1 MSVKIRP
8 IQQSDKKIMTPKA
21 IEAAIISSPMTAL
34 DKASNLPHTV
44 VSSTIF
50 GRDSH
55 HDDPNE
61 SDKIYEDKYTRT
73 GYVDLIQPVLNP
85 FLAGRDAPVWRKI
98 LGLTKNQITEIINA
112 QMLFDLVENDFI
124 STKTI
129 GEQIFDR
136 ERYIYGAN
144 LLCYLL
150 DNVDLNKRLKDLLIE
165 EFILPCMNFKELQ
178 AFKNGDFNVGEIV
191 EFDPVDIFDGGQPI
205 DGWFYGNFVLDLETS
220 DFGSGIKPDTGYS
233 RRDEIYSAL
242 SDLTFERGTNDVNQ
256 FPVIDIILNLQRNGV
271 DSLKSQIL
279 DFVFVLP
286 YGFRPTIDG
295 RVDAI
300 TSQYNKMV
308 NANLELRDILDRKD
322 PTTYTVTNKY
332 RELVQY
338 IRNIFIGDDAI
349 IQSQRLK
356 DYKSISDTIT
366 GKTGLMRNRMQGARV
381 DYSGRTVI
389 TCDPNMDIDMIGV
402 PIKMLEKIAE
412 PAVIRDLR
420 NYNPTNAKVGPFK
433 YKNLSTFSSTSNKDR
448 DGITFGEY
456 VKMWFSNGGKYDRLG
471 AIGRQPTLFYLGIQ
485 GFRIKPVEGDAI
497 VLSPLVVMPFNADFD
512 GDQMHFNMPI
522 TREGQR
528 EMRKRML
535 FKNNIR
541 YPKNG
546 EVTVVTRHEII
557 YGLWV
562 CKDKENMQGREL
574 SADQVMQL
582 TADLPGCDGSGF
594 LYSVYQGVCKQ
605 RINVYD
611 KINGKRGVRSAG
623 VIALEYAVFGSG
635 QNSSVDF
642 SSPDFKVK
650 AKTLTQIAI
659 DYYGSNREG
668 FLHAINRM
676 VHLGFAVAKIWPP
689 NISTIID
696 PAIQQTIA
704 QKINAFNEHIL
715 EREEFVNIGI
725 ETEDEFSAYFNDEWK
740 HLENEIG
747 EYLTNNL
754 SMDNG
759 YVSMW
764 KSGAKGNLSNI
775 MQIFGLK
782 GRVQKNDLAAFN
794 SIVTDSYSKQLT
806 GLEHFI
812 TAYGSRTG
820 IADKVLATAEPG
832 YMSRKL
838 EHAGSIMTITW
849 DDCGT
854 SQGIDFTLADII
866 PFIDEAQISKFG
878 IYPDV
883 NASPDDVQIFWSK
896 AETRIQFDAA
906 VNYLA
911 KIIVGRYIVL
921 KDDEGNAV
929 SFNYMSD
936 ELTARHYIKQAW
948 DGKDEE
954 SGVITMRSVIYCD
967 CPCCRV
973 CYGVDIAH
981 GNNLPEIGEPIG
993 FIAAQAIGE
1002 PGTQLTMKNFQK
1014 GGVVSEANLTSSF
1027 ELIEDYLELHD
1038 FSKKRRNKRGIISY
1052 DRLSPVE
1059 GYVKE
1064 QYLGNGGKRIL
1075 VTRTADENDRK
1086 NLIPGT
1092 TKIVV
1097 HENTRLKEYVRV
1109 GDSFQKIQGDLNM
1122 KEVLRYRGFDK
1133 AASYLSLTLYSIFS
1147 TQDVAFKHFET
1158 IVAAMSC
1165 MQLLADAKHRT
1176 EFESRIPYGKG
1187 SEFRTGSIL
1196 TLPESKYGVEFGAG
1210 VRTLIGLKNLPK
1222 FKMDFFE
1229 SILMENMDS
1238 YIPRAIL
1245 MNPNDSMV
1253 NPITRT
1259 AFGLRIGIGSDLEE
1273 RRR

>member
-8 IQQSDKKIMTPKA
+8 INKGDKLRMTPRA
-21 IEAAIISSPMTAL
+21 QEAAITSSPMTAL
-34 DKASNLPHTV
+34 DKAMNLPHTV

-55 HDDPNE
+55 HSDPHE
-61 SDKIYEDKYTRT
+61 GDKIYEDKYTRT
-73 GYVDLIQPVLNP
+73 GYIDLTQPVLNP
-85 FLAGRDAPVWRKI
+85 FLAGRDAPIWRKI
-98 LGLTKNQITEIINA
+98 LGLNKKEITDIINA
-112 QMLFDLVENDFI
+112 NVIFNVETQEFI
-124 STKTI
+124 HVRDI
-129 GEQIFDR
+129 GSDIFDP

-144 LLCYLL
+144 LLSYML
-150 DNVDLNKRLKDLLIE
+150 DNTDLNETLHDLLKE
-165 EFILPCMNFKELQ
+165 EYIVPLLTYKEYQ
-178 AFKNGDFNVGEIV
+178 AYKSGDFNIGEIV
-191 EFDPVDIFDGGQPI
+191 ELGINDVYDAISGDIE
-205 DGWFYGNFVLDLETS
+205 GWFYGNFILDLTNS
-220 DFGSGIKPDTGYS
+220 DFGTGIDPDTGKS
-233 RRDEIYSAL
+233 RRDEVYESLTDI
-242 SDLTFERGTNDVNQ
+242 TFEKGTNDLNQ

-286 YGFRPTIDG
+286 YGFRPTIDK

-308 NANLELRDILDRKD
+308 NVNLELRDILDRKD
-322 PTTYTVTNKY
+322 PTFFTVMNKY

-338 IRNIFIGDDAI
+338 IRNIFIGDDALI
-349 IQSQRLK
+349 TSQRLK

-366 GKTGLMRNRMQGARV
+366 GKQGLMRNRMQGARV

-389 TCDPNMDIDMIGV
+389 TCDPYMDIDMIGV

-412 PAVIRDLR
+412 PAVVRDLR
-420 NYNPTNAKVGPFK
+420 KYNPTDAKNGPFK
-433 YKNLSTFSSTSNKDR
+433 YKNLSTFSTTSNRDR
-448 DGITFGEY
+448 DGITFGEF
-456 VKMWFSNGGKYDRLG
+456 VKMWFENGGRYDRLG
-471 AIGRQPTLFYLGIQ
+471 IIGRQPTLFYLGIQ

-497 VLSPLVVMPFNADFD
+497 ILSPLVVMPFNADFD
-512 GDQMHFNMPI
+512 GDQMHFNMPV
-522 TREGQR
+522 TKEAMAEVRN
-528 EMRKRML
+528 RML

-546 EVTVVTRHEII
+546 EITVVTRHEII
-557 YGLWV
+557 YGLWM
-562 CKDKENMQGREL
+562 CKEKENMPGNTI
-574 SADQVMQL
+574 SADTVQQL
-582 TADLPGCDGSGF
+582 AAEINGGDSQGF
-594 LYSVYQGVCKQ
+594 LKSVYDCVIKQ
-605 RINVYD
+605 KINIYD
-611 KINGKRGVRSAG
+611 KVDGKQGQKSAG
-623 VIALEYAVFGSG
+623 IMALEYAVYAS
-635 QNSSVDF
+635 NPPSVRFDD
-642 SSPDFKVK
+642 PKFKVK

-659 DYYGSNREG
+659 DYYGNNREG

-696 PAIQQTIA
+696 SSIQQTI
-704 QKINAFNEHIL
+704 KGMIHDFNERIL
-715 EREEFVNIGI
+715 EREEYVNIGI
-725 ETEDEFSAYFNDEWK
+725 ETEEEFSAYFNDEWK
-740 HLENEIG
+740 HLEDDIG
-747 EYLTNNL
+747 EYLASHL
-754 SMDNG
+754 GMDNG

-782 GRVQKNDLAAFN
+782 GRVQKNDISAFN
-794 SIVTDSYSKQLT
+794 SIVTGSYSSQLT

-838 EHAGSIMTITW
+838 EHAGSIMTITA

-854 SQGIDFTLADII
+854 EDGMEFTLADII
-866 PFIDEAQISKFG
+866 PFIDESQVSKFG
-878 IYPDV
+878 IYPDK
-883 NASPDDVQIFWSK
+883 NAPDVDKQTFWSK
-896 AETRIQFDAA
+896 NETRIQFDAA
-906 VNYLA
+906 VTYLS
-911 KIIVGRYIVL
+911 KILVGRYIIT
-921 KDDEGNAV
+921 DADNAV
-929 SFNYMSD
+929 MISD
-936 ELTARHYIKQAW
+936 EAKARHYIKAAW
-948 DGKDEE
+948 DGQDE
-954 SGVITMRSVIYCD
+954 SNGVIKMRSIVYCNR
-967 CPCCRV
+967 PCCQI
-973 CYGVDIAH
+973 CYGSDIARGRH
-981 GNNLPEIGEPIG
+981 LPNIGEPIG

-1002 PGTQLTMKNFQK
+1002 PGTQLTMKNFQR

-1075 VTRTADENDRK
+1075 VTRTADEEDRK

-1097 HENTRLKEYVRV
+1097 HENTRLKDYVRI

-1133 AASYLSLTLYSIFS
+1133 AASYLALTLYKIFD

-1158 IVAAMSC
+1158 IVASMTC
-1165 MQLLADAKHRT
+1165 MQLLVDAKPRGG
-1176 EFESRIPYGKG
+1176 EDIIPYGKG
-1187 SEFRTGSIL
+1187 SEFRTGSII
-1196 TLPESKYGVEFGAG
+1196 TLPETRYGVDLAVG

-1259 AFGLRIGIGSDLEE
+1259 SFGLRIGVGSDLAE
-1273 RRR
+1273 RR